1 VATALASVSP
11 TVPLLVGGQ
20 GVRNEQV
27 AAALGADRWAPDLR
41 GALAVIDEVIDT
53 PARRHRP
60 ADRGGNA
67 AGVAPVG

>member
-1 VATALASVSP
+1 
-11 TVPLLVGGQ
+11 
-20 GVRNEQV
+20 VRNEQV

-53 PARRHRP
+53 PARRRRP